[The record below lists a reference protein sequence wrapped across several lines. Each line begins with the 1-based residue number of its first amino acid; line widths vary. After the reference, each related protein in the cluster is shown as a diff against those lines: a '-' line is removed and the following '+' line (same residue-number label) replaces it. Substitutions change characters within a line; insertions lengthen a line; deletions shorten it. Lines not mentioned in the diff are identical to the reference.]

1 MNGFSELLLFTS
13 LHASLW
19 ALVKSLEEGK
29 PSEKQPCLVLGLESD
44 EERPKWRFA
53 LTGSHMLQDFIFF
66 FFPNCVLFPNLFRW
80 FRERKMRNS
89 RSNRGQ
95 GQLTDTAC

>member
-66 FFPNCVLFPNLFRW
+66 FFP
-80 FRERKMRNS
+80 
-89 RSNRGQ
+89 
-95 GQLTDTAC
+95 

>member
-29 PSEKQPCLVLGLESD
+29 PSEKQPCLVSGLESD

-66 FFPNCVLFPNLFRW
+66 FFSLIVCCFLICSGGSGKGR
-80 FRERKMRNS
+80 
-89 RSNRGQ
+89 
-95 GQLTDTAC
+95 